1 MKRLIGTLQEQDFEA
16 LAKMRQSLHA
26 MPELSGEEYLTASH
40 IKALLTGFSPDT
52 LIERIGGTGVAAVFT
67 GSEPGDT
74 VMIRCEL
81 DGLPIAETGKPAYR
95 SKHPGRGHQCGHDG
109 HMSIVLGVACAL
121 SRRPPARG
129 RVVLLFQ
136 PAEETGTGARAVMA
150 DPRFTQFNPDHVLA
164 LHNLPGYERHRIVL
178 KSGRINCASRG
189 MRIRYTGKTAHASMP
204 ETGHSPA
211 LAMASTIRRISMLS
225 TRSPLDEAFAL
236 VTVVHAVLGERAFGV
251 APGEAEIWATLRT
264 VTDQRMERL
273 VEEASALAR
282 GAAKEH
288 ALTCRIDFD
297 DVFRACDNDDRLIET
312 FRQSA
317 ADLGFDVTELD
328 EPLRF
333 SEDFGEYADVSP
345 SAMFFLGA
353 GADHPALHN
362 PDYDFPDELIRSG
375 ALMFLATI
383 NRLLGSKISA

>member
-1 MKRLIGTLQEQDFEA
+1 MKRLIGTLQDQDFDA

-26 MPELSGEEYLTASH
+26 MPELSGEEHLTASR
-40 IKALLTGFSPDT
+40 IKALLTAFSPDT
-52 LIERIGGTGVAAVFT
+52 IFESVGGTGVAAVYD
-67 GSEPGDT
+67 GAESGET

-81 DGLPIAETGKPAYR
+81 DGLPITETGNPTYR

-109 HMSIVLGVACAL
+109 HMSILLGVASAL
-121 SRRPPARG
+121 NRTPPARG

-136 PAEETGTGARAVMA
+136 PAEEIGTGARAVMA
-150 DPRFTQFNPDHVLA
+150 DARFTQFNPDHVLA
-164 LHNLPGYERHRIVL
+164 LHNLPGHERHRIVL

-189 MRIRYTGKTAHASMP
+189 MRIRYTGRTAHASMP
-204 ETGHSPA
+204 ETGRSPA

-225 TRSPLDEAFAL
+225 TRGPLDEAFAL
-236 VTVVHAVLGERAFGV
+236 VTVVHAALGERAFGV
-251 APGEAEIWATLRT
+251 APAEAEIWATLRT
-264 VTDQRMERL
+264 VTDERMERL
-273 VEEASALAR
+273 VEKASAIAHD
-282 GAAKEH
+282 AATEQ

-297 DVFRACDNDDRLIET
+297 DIFRACDNDARLVEQ

-317 ADLGFDVTELD
+317 ADLNLDVTDLD

-333 SEDFGEYADVSP
+333 SEDFGEYAKSAP

-362 PDYDFPDELIRSG
+362 PDYDFPDDLIRSG
-375 ALMFLATI
+375 TLMFVATL
-383 NRLLGSKISA
+383 NRLLGTKISL